1 MANTFAL
8 VALLAWPLIA
18 VGLFRALSVPAA
30 AAASIIAGYL
40 LLPKRGGFDLP
51 LLPPYDDMMA
61 AALPA
66 LILAV
71 LMTRQVPNARR
82 TPAEEAP
89 SRVLGGW
96 LPRAM
101 LPRIC
106 VLLMVATPVV
116 TSVLNDRPLFYGQ
129 LVLPGLGPYDAA
141 SSVLLSAVGLLP
153 FIIGRKY
160 LAHPEDHATLLWLL
174 CLAGLAYSFLAL
186 YEVRMSPQ
194 LNRMVYGFQPD
205 WMMSM
210 RRGGWRPSVF
220 LGMGLRV
227 GIFFTVAVLAT
238 VGLARLRG
246 GGRGLPFLV
255 AAVWLLFCLY
265 MTKTVGAFL
274 IAVALV
280 PVILLLGVR
289 LQLIVAAA
297 LAGIVLLY
305 PMMRN
310 ADLVPTDW
318 LTSNLSRVAS
328 TDRVSSLMFRFDNE
342 DMLLDKAQE
351 RPLFGWGPW
360 GRSRVYDEFG
370 NDISVTDGTWV
381 IVFGI
386 YGWFGYLGQFGLLTS
401 PILLLALR
409 RKRYEATLATS
420 VLCVVLAANLVDL
433 IPNSGLTP
441 VTWLIAGAL
450 AGRMEVGAATAP
462 APASPA
468 PTPQGLVYRR
478 HLSDTPPPKRNTPGP
493 RRSSRPAPVRRTPR
507 PRPGQGSG
515 RGHNT

>member
-1 MANTFAL
+1 MPNTFAL
-8 VALLAWPLIA
+8 IALLAWPLIA
-18 VGLFRALSVPAA
+18 IGLFRALSVPMAA
-30 AAASIIAGYL
+30 ATSIIAGYL

-71 LMTRQVPNARR
+71 VMTRQAQNARM
-82 TPAEEAP
+82 TPAAEAP
-89 SRVLGGW
+89 SRILDGW

-101 LPRIC
+101 VPRIC

-116 TSVLNDRPLFYGQ
+116 TAILNDRPLAYGP

-141 SSVLLSAVGLLP
+141 SSVLLSAAGLLP

-160 LAHPEDHATLLWLL
+160 LAHPEEHASLLWLL
-174 CLAGLAYSFLAL
+174 CLGGLVYSFLAL

-194 LNRMVYGFQPD
+194 LNRMVYGYQPD
-205 WMMSM
+205 WFMSI

-227 GIFFTVAVLAT
+227 GIFFAISVLAA
-238 VGLARLRG
+238 VGLFRLRG
-246 GGRGLPFLV
+246 GERGWPFII
-255 AAVWLLFCLY
+255 AAVWLLFCLF
-265 MTKTVGAFL
+265 MTKTLGAFL
-274 IAVALV
+274 IAMALV
-280 PVILLLGVR
+280 PVILMFGVR
-289 LQLIVAAA
+289 LQLVAAAA

-318 LTSNLSRVAS
+318 LTNNLMRVAS
-328 TDRVSSLMFRFDNE
+328 VDRVNSLIFRFDNE

-360 GRSRVYDEFG
+360 GRSRVYDETG
-370 NDISVTDGTWV
+370 TDISITDGTWV
-381 IVFGI
+381 IVFGV
-386 YGWFGYLGQFGLLTS
+386 YGWFGYLGQFGLLTA
-401 PILLLALR
+401 PILFLALR

-433 IPNSGLTP
+433 VPNSGLTS

-450 AGRMEVGAATAP
+450 VGRLEVGTAAAP
-462 APASPA
+462 VPA
-468 PTPQGLVYRR
+468 PTAPQPAGPQGLAYRR
-478 HLSDTPPPKRNTPGP
+478 HLSDTPPPKRNTPVP
-493 RRSSRPAPVRRTPR
+493 RRSSRPAPVRRA
-507 PRPGQGSG
+507 PRPGQGLN
-515 RGHNT
+515 R